1 MSRVIVLG
9 GEDGFA
15 ARVNVLP
22 GTQVVS
28 LPRETIESERFDLL
42 RGLDPDA
49 LPHIIFFCEAVGTE
63 QALELAT
70 RTDETYPSIVLVM
83 VGEPDASL
91 VLEAMRAGIR
101 DIVPSDVPE
110 PRLLELLRRAEAQT
124 PMPATRTELPAGP
137 SAAAPKQCR
146 VVTVISPKGGV
157 GKTSISTN
165 LALGLAL
172 QHPSDVVIV
181 DLDLQ
186 FGDVGSTLDLTPVH
200 TMEHALGPD
209 AAGDTLL
216 LKTMLTVHESGLF
229 VLCGSDSPA
238 ALEKVTGAQITR
250 LLHQLSSQFSYVV
263 VDTAAGLDEST
274 LAALESSDDVVLV
287 STMDVSCVRSVRKEA
302 DLLVELGLLPPSRTL
317 ALNLA
322 DKQSG
327 LKVKDVEAV
336 IGMPVEVVIPRSSDV
351 QLAAN
356 HGRPL
361 MLRGK
366 KGGPFVKA
374 IGNLIVR
381 LHRQGELSASKH
393 KRLEVA

>member
-9 GEDGFA
+9 GEEGFA
-15 ARVNVLP
+15 ARINVLP
-22 GTQVVS
+22 GTQVVA
-28 LPRETIESERFDLL
+28 LPRDTIESERFDLL
-42 RGLDPDA
+42 RGLDPDV
-49 LPHIIFFCEAVGTE
+49 LPDIIFFCEAVPSE
-63 QALELAT
+63 QALELAA
-70 RTDETYPSIVLVM
+70 RTDEAYPSIVLVM
-83 VGEPDASL
+83 VGEPDAGL

-101 DIVPSDVPE
+101 DIVPSDVGE
-110 PRLLELLRRAEAQT
+110 PRLLELLRKAESQHVAVPARA
-124 PMPATRTELPAGP
+124 ELPATV
-137 SAAAPKQCR
+137 SAPKECR
-146 VVTVISPKGGV
+146 IVTVASPKGGV
-157 GKTSISTN
+157 GKTSISVN
-165 LALGLAL
+165 LALGLA
-172 QHPSDVVIV
+172 QHYPNDVVIV

-186 FGDVGSTLDLTPVH
+186 FGDVGSALDLTPVH
-200 TMEHALGPD
+200 TMEHALGPE

-216 LKTMLTVHESGLF
+216 LKTMLTVHDSGLF

-238 ALEKVTGAQITR
+238 ALEKATGAQITR
-250 LLHQLSSQFSYVV
+250 LLHQLTSQFSYVV

-327 LKVKDVEAV
+327 LKVKDIEAV

-374 IGNLIVR
+374 IGGLIAR
-381 LHRQGELSASKH
+381 LHRQGAMNASKH